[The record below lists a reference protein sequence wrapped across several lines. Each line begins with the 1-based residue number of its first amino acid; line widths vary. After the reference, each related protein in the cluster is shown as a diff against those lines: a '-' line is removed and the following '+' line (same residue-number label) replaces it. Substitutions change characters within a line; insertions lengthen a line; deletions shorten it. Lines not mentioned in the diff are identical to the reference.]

1 MLDEAGRVARPPAFL
16 LCSDSGR
23 LTSAGLPGYHFDR
36 ETMRTPTPLPLR
48 QDRKRMTTRILLISP
63 VSHNKILGE
72 EFFFKLP
79 MLALPTLAAYTPA
92 DCTVRMID
100 ERVQV
105 LDETIEAD
113 LVGITSMTALAPRAY
128 RIADGFR
135 RRGIT
140 VVMGGMH
147 PSARPEEALSH
158 CDAVVVGEGE
168 LVWPEL
174 IEDFKHGRL
183 KRIYR
188 AERLFDVSH
197 TRPPR
202 WDITDKEMYSP
213 VDFIETTRGCPLSCN
228 FCAVTNFFGGRY
240 RTKPLELIEHLVG
253 RVRPTSKRL
262 ALKNMVF
269 FVDDNIVGSR
279 RHCKALL
286 EMLKA
291 YNIQWVGQASIT
303 VTRDEEI
310 LKLMSETRCLG
321 LLIGMESLSDKTLA
335 DCGKRVNR
343 PADYIAA
350 VDKLHRYGIGVKAS
364 FIVGFDNDDAR
375 VFDQMADFVTR
386 SNLDS
391 VYFSILTPY
400 PGTGFFDQMESDG
413 RILHH
418 HWEKYDTAHVVFQPA
433 RMSPEQLQEGFFRL
447 YRRALSYPS
456 IARRLWRARTQ
467 LQFFLPDNLAF
478 RYCMLGMDKAHRS
491 EPTAAAN

>member
-1 MLDEAGRVARPPAFL
+1 
-16 LCSDSGR
+16 
-23 LTSAGLPGYHFDR
+23 
-36 ETMRTPTPLPLR
+36 
-48 QDRKRMTTRILLISP
+48 MTTKIVLISP
-63 VSHNKILGE
+63 VSQNKILGE

-79 MLALPTLAAYTPA
+79 MLALPTLAAYTPE

-100 ERVQV
+100 ERIQV

-128 RIADGFR
+128 QIADGFR

-147 PSARPEEALSH
+147 PSARPEEALTH

-168 LVWPEL
+168 RVWPRL
-174 IEDFKHGRL
+174 IEDFKQGRL
-183 KRIYR
+183 ERIYK
-188 AERLFDVSH
+188 AEHLFDVAE

-202 WDITDKEMYSP
+202 WDIIDKSRYSP

-228 FCAVTNFFGGRY
+228 FCAVTNFFGGHY
-240 RTKPLELIEHLVG
+240 RTKPLQMIEQLVG
-253 RVRPTSKRL
+253 AVRPTPKRL

-279 RHCKALL
+279 RHCKELL
-286 EMLKA
+286 TMLKA

-303 VTRDEEI
+303 VTRDDEI
-310 LKLMSETRCLG
+310 LKLMSETQCLG
-321 LLIGMESLSDKTLA
+321 LLIGMESLSDQTLA
-335 DCGKRVNR
+335 ECGKRVNR
-343 PADYIAA
+343 PADYISA

-364 FIVGFDNDDAR
+364 FIVGFDNDDER
-375 VFDQMADFVTR
+375 VFDQMAAFVAH

-400 PGTGFFDQMESDG
+400 PGTRFFDQMEKDG

-418 HWEKYDTAHVVFQPA
+418 DWQKYDTANVVYQPA
-433 RMSPEQLQEGFFRL
+433 RMSPELLQQGFFRL
-447 YRRALSYPS
+447 YRKALSYPS

-478 RYCMLGMDKAHRS
+478 RYCMLKMIAARRN
-491 EPTAAAN
+491 EPVAAVN

>member
-1 MLDEAGRVARPPAFL
+1 
-16 LCSDSGR
+16 
-23 LTSAGLPGYHFDR
+23 
-36 ETMRTPTPLPLR
+36 
-48 QDRKRMTTRILLISP
+48 MTTKIVLISP

-72 EFFFKLP
+72 DFFFKLP
-79 MLALPTLAAYTPA
+79 MLALPTLAAYTPD
-92 DCTVRMID
+92 DCTIRMID
-100 ERVQV
+100 ERIQV
-105 LDETIEAD
+105 LDEKVDAD
-113 LVGITSMTALAPRAY
+113 LVGITAMTALAPRAY
-128 RIADGFR
+128 QIADGFR

-147 PSARPEEALSH
+147 PSARPQEALTH

-168 LVWPEL
+168 LVWPQL
-174 IEDFKHGRL
+174 IDDFRQGRL
-183 KRIYR
+183 KRIYK
-188 AERLFDVSH
+188 AERLFDVSE

-202 WDITDKEMYSP
+202 WDIIDKQLYSP
-213 VDFIETTRGCPLSCN
+213 VDFIETTRGCPLSCS
-228 FCAVTNFFGGRY
+228 FCAVTNFFGGHY
-240 RTKPLELIEHLVG
+240 RTKPLELIEQLVG
-253 RVRPTSKRL
+253 QVRPTPKRL

-279 RHCKALL
+279 RHCKELL
-286 EMLKA
+286 KMLKA
-291 YNIQWVGQASIT
+291 YKIQWVGQASMT

-364 FIVGFDNDDAR
+364 FIVGFDNDDTH
-375 VFDQMADFVTR
+375 VFDQMAQFVTQ

-400 PGTGFFDQMESDG
+400 PGTRFFDQMESDG
-413 RILHH
+413 RILHYD
-418 HWEKYDTAHVVFQPA
+418 WEKYDTANVVFRPA
-433 RMSPEQLQEGFFRL
+433 RMTPEQLQDGFFRL
-447 YRRALSYPS
+447 YRKALSYPS

-467 LQFFLPDNLAF
+467 LQFFMPDNLAF
-478 RYCMLGMDKAHRS
+478 RYCMLKMISARRAES
-491 EPTAAAN
+491 VPMAN

>member
-1 MLDEAGRVARPPAFL
+1 
-16 LCSDSGR
+16 
-23 LTSAGLPGYHFDR
+23 
-36 ETMRTPTPLPLR
+36 
-48 QDRKRMTTRILLISP
+48 MTTKIVLISP

-72 EFFFKLP
+72 DFFFKLP
-79 MLALPTLAAYTPA
+79 MLALPTLAAYTPD
-92 DCTVRMID
+92 DCTIRMID
-100 ERVQV
+100 ERIQV
-105 LDETIEAD
+105 LDEKVDAD
-113 LVGITSMTALAPRAY
+113 LVGITAMTALAPRAY
-128 RIADGFR
+128 QIADGFR

-147 PSARPEEALSH
+147 PSARPQEALTH

-168 LVWPEL
+168 LVWPQL
-174 IEDFKHGRL
+174 IDDFRQGRL
-183 KRIYR
+183 KRIYK
-188 AERLFDVSH
+188 AERLFDVSE

-202 WDITDKEMYSP
+202 WDIIDKQLYSP
-213 VDFIETTRGCPLSCN
+213 VDFIETTRGCPLSCS
-228 FCAVTNFFGGRY
+228 FCAVTNFFGGHY
-240 RTKPLELIEHLVG
+240 RTKPLELIEQLVG
-253 RVRPTSKRL
+253 QVRPTPKRL

-279 RHCKALL
+279 RHCKELL
-286 EMLKA
+286 KMLKA
-291 YNIQWVGQASIT
+291 YKIQWVGQASMT

-364 FIVGFDNDDAR
+364 FIVGFDNDDTH
-375 VFDQMADFVTR
+375 VFDQMAQFVTH

-400 PGTGFFDQMESDG
+400 PGTRFFDQMESDG
-413 RILHH
+413 RILHYD
-418 HWEKYDTAHVVFQPA
+418 WEKYDTANVVFRPA
-433 RMSPEQLQEGFFRL
+433 RMTPEQLQDGFFRL
-447 YRRALSYPS
+447 YRKALSYPS

-467 LQFFLPDNLAF
+467 LQFFMPDNLAF
-478 RYCMLGMDKAHRS
+478 RYCMLKMISARRAES
-491 EPTAAAN
+491 VPMAN

>member
-1 MLDEAGRVARPPAFL
+1 MA
-16 LCSDSGR
+16 
-23 LTSAGLPGYHFDR
+23 T
-36 ETMRTPTPLPLR
+36 
-48 QDRKRMTTRILLISP
+48 KILLISP

-72 EFFFKLP
+72 DFFFKLP

-100 ERVQV
+100 ERVQA
-105 LDETIEAD
+105 LDESVEAD
-113 LVGITSMTALAPRAY
+113 LVGITAMTALAPRAY

-135 RRGIT
+135 RRGIK

-147 PSARPEEALSH
+147 PSARPEEALAH

-168 LVWPEL
+168 RVWPQL
-174 IEDFKHGRL
+174 VADFKKGCL
-183 KRIYR
+183 KRIYK
-188 AERLFDVSH
+188 ADRLFDVSQ

-202 WDITDKEMYSP
+202 WDITDKNLYSP
-213 VDFIETTRGCPLSCN
+213 VDFIETTRGCPMSCN
-228 FCAVTNFFGGRY
+228 FCAVTNFFGGHY
-240 RTKPLELIEHLVG
+240 RTKPLELIERLVG
-253 RVRPTSKRL
+253 QVRPTRKRL

-279 RHCKALL
+279 HHCKELL
-286 EMLKA
+286 SMLKA
-291 YNIQWVGQASIT
+291 HQIQWVGQASIT
-303 VTRDEEI
+303 VTRDDEI

-321 LLIGMESLSDKTLA
+321 LLIGLESLSDKTLA
-335 DCGKRVNR
+335 ECGKRVNR
-343 PADYIAA
+343 PSDYIAA

-364 FIVGFDNDDAR
+364 FIVGFDNDDSGI
-375 VFDQMADFVTR
+375 FDQMARFIMH

-400 PGTGFFDQMESDG
+400 PGTRFFDQMERDG

-418 HWEKYDTAHVVFQPA
+418 DWEQYDTAHVVFQPA
-433 RMSPEQLQEGFFRL
+433 RMSAEQLQQGFFRL
-447 YRRALSYPS
+447 YRKALSYPS

-478 RYCMLGMDKAHRS
+478 RYCLLKMARARRS
-491 EPTAAAN
+491 ERPARI